1 MSTYENISSFVST
14 SSISQFTGYAKAGK
28 KLFEMALD
36 AWDKYQDPY
45 PIWGTCLGFELLALL
60 AVNGS
65 RNLAACWSQDQALPL
80 NLTDQWSTSRI
91 GQAMPED
98 MTQLVSTKPL
108 TINFHR
114 WCLTPEN
121 FTKFHMED
129 FWKMLAT
136 GQDLDGVGKYALCT
150 NYKTFS

>member
-1 MSTYENISSFVST
+1 MHFSY
-14 SSISQFTGYAKAGK
+14 QGYAKAGK
-28 KLFEMALD
+28 LLFEMALK
-36 AWDKYQDPY
+36 AWDEYQDPY

-80 NLTDQWSTSRI
+80 YLTEEWSSSLI
-91 GQAMPED
+91 GKAMPED
-98 MTQLVSTKPL
+98 MTQLVSSQPL

-136 GQDLDGVGKYALCT
+136 GHDLDGLGKKEQKLSGKMHFSTFVGT
-150 NYKTFS
+150 WPVR

>member
-1 MSTYENISSFVST
+1 
-14 SSISQFTGYAKAGK
+14 
-28 KLFEMALD
+28 MALD

-91 GQAMPED
+91 GRTMPED

-150 NYKTFS
+150 NYKTFSQLGWIMCKVV

>member
-1 MSTYENISSFVST
+1 M
-14 SSISQFTGYAKAGK
+14 
-28 KLFEMALD
+28 LFEMALR
-36 AWDKYQDPY
+36 AWDEYEDPY

-80 NLTDQWSTSRI
+80 NLTEEWSASLI
-91 GQAMPED
+91 GKAMPEA
-98 MTQLVSTKPL
+98 MTQLVSSQPL

-136 GQDLDGVGKYALCT
+136 GHDLDGLGKLEQ
-150 NYKTFS
+150 KLSEKMHFSTFRAGIFAGKIDFLVL